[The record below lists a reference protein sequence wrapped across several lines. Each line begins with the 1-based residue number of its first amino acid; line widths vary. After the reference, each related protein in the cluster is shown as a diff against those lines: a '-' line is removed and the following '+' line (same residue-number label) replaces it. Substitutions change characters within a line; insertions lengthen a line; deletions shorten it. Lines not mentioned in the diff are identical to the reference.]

1 MRKDREYAG
10 IWRAGSSRLIPVQP
24 LDQIDES
31 AFLLF
36 QMLFDGS

>member
-1 MRKDREYAG
+1 MERG
-10 IWRAGSSRLIPVQP
+10 IFTVDSDAAPR
-24 LDQIDES
+24 DQIDES